1 MSAIYVD
8 EKSGTYRILFRF
20 GGKQYHKSLQTADE
34 TKAKG
39 LQASIDETLHDL
51 KRGRRTLPPDADFWT
66 FVFNAGQLTQAASV
80 PDHLTLEE
88 LFTRYEALL
97 PPSAMEENTRDTYEL
112 HKKHL
117 LRLLGGN
124 RPAQR
129 LALTDLQ
136 DYANRRAKESYR
148 GKSIRPVT
156 IKKEVASFR
165 AVWNEGVRYNLVT
178 GPAPIKGLKYD
189 KGEEALPFMAWTE
202 IEQRIADTPDQADK
216 LWECLFLDKEQV
228 GEVLD
233 YVKQNATIPFVYPM
247 FCFVAHTGCR
257 RSEMRR
263 CRVED
268 IDFRTG
274 YVTLREKK
282 RDRSVKETTRRVPMS
297 ELLRSVLREWLDNGH
312 PGGKFTFCQMD
323 VVARSKKRSLTT
335 GHQSPNRR
343 PTSYKGRMATVRERE
358 RPALG
363 QFTPKEA
370 TYHFG
375 KGLEGSKWQ
384 VLRGFHVFR
393 HSFCSNLAREGVDQR
408 EIDALM
414 GHQTEAM
421 RRRYRHL
428 FPEQRENAIKR
439 LFG

>member
-1 MSAIYVD
+1 VSAIYVD

-34 TKAKG
+34 IKAKG

-51 KRGRRTLPPDADFWT
+51 KRGRLTLPSDADFWT
-66 FVFNAGQLTQAASV
+66 FVFSGGQLTQAVSV
-80 PDHLTLEE
+80 SDRLVLEE
-88 LFTRYEALL
+88 LFARYEELL
-97 PPSAMEENTRDTYEL
+97 PPGAMEDSTRGTYEL

-124 RPAQR
+124 RPAQ
-129 LALTDLQ
+129 LLSLTDLQ

-148 GKSIRPVT
+148 GKPIRPVT

-165 AVWNEGVRYNLVT
+165 AVWNEGVRHNLVS

-189 KGEEALPFMAWTE
+189 KDEEALPFMTWAE
-202 IEQRIADTPDQADK
+202 IEQRIADTPEQADK

-233 YVKQNATIPFVYPM
+233 YVKKHATIPFVYPM
-247 FCFVAHTGCR
+247 FVFVAHTGAR
-257 RSEMRR
+257 RSEMIR

-268 IDFRTG
+268 LDFRTG

-282 RDRSVKETTRRVPMS
+282 RDRSVKQTTRRVPMS
-297 ELLRSVLREWLDNGH
+297 ERLRNVLREWMDGGH
-312 PGGKFTFCQMD
+312 PGGRFTFCHTD

-343 PTSYKGRMATVRERE
+343 ATSYKGRMATVRERE
-358 RPALG
+358 RQPLG
-363 QFTPKEA
+363 QLTKKEA
-370 TYHFG
+370 TYHFD
-375 KGLEGSKWQ
+375 KVLEASKWE
-384 VLRGFHVFR
+384 VLRGFHTFR

-408 EIDALM
+408 EIDELM

-428 FPEQRENAIKR
+428 FPQQRENAIKK